1 MKINS
6 KQIIYLKEISSPFYD
21 ELKVEFLFHSNK
33 LEGSTFD
40 EEQLITLLTE
50 SKVQGEHSIDDVQE
64 TINSLK
70 LLLSRSNF
78 FCKFWNFSVYCA
90 ILFFIFEKDTI

>member
-1 MKINS
+1 MDLELANENSRKINENLERIINMKITK

-21 ELKVEFLFHSNK
+21 EIKVEFLFHSNK

-50 SKVQGEHSIDDVQE
+50 NKVQGNIV
-64 TINSLK
+64 
-70 LLLSRSNF
+70 
-78 FCKFWNFSVYCA
+78 
-90 ILFFIFEKDTI
+90 